1 MRGVESEAQ
10 IPFGSRLEMVRR
22 SLVMLKKIPGP
33 RRQPAPNGWFIQRFA
48 APCASALPESRRPRV
63 SQATLPGSVIGGT
76 TDTTRRCARPQQSV
90 AEGSPP
96 NRPNSMTK

>member
-48 APCASALPESRRPRV
+48 APVRKRP
-63 SQATLPGSVIGGT
+63 P
-76 TDTTRRCARPQQSV
+76 
-90 AEGSPP
+90 
-96 NRPNSMTK
+96 